1 MSSLVGNQRDRERQI
16 MLVFLWLRFIQPQN
30 LNLLKV
36 TFTLRVGLT
45 SSVKPLWK
53 NAHTRTQT
61 CVSMVSPN
69 LIKLSM
75 KMNHHRLCPKR
86 GRVISV

>member
-1 MSSLVGNQRDRERQI
+1 

-61 CVSMVSPN
+61 CVSMLTPN
-69 LIKLSM
+69 LVTLAIKVNRRRLPMELYSQRVL
-75 KMNHHRLCPKR
+75 HHPEVTALAD
-86 GRVISV
+86 G